1 MRGRRTSASN
11 VSAEMSAVMGIES
24 GDARNPNEPAKRVR
38 RGMQQGLNLEV
49 PNYEFDLDH
58 FYYRWFSEVSNRPG
72 RITSAQNADY
82 EMCVDFSGG
91 SITRPSGSSTM
102 YLMRLKREFRIDD
115 QNAKKE
121 KNKTMI
127 GEQTKIAVNQYAPTR
142 TRAEGSESSLDR
154 VESDNPYS

>member
-11 VSAEMSAVMGIES
+11 VSAEMSAVMGIDS
-24 GDARNPNEPAKRVR
+24 GDVRNPNEPTKRVR

-82 EMCVDFSGG
+82 EVCVDSSGG
-91 SITRPSGSSTM
+91 SITRPSGSSIM

-115 QNAKKE
+115 MNAKKE
-121 KNKTMI
+121 KNKKMI
-127 GEQTKIAVNQYAPTR
+127 GEQTRLAMNEYAPTR
-142 TRAEGSESSLDR
+142 TRAEGSESALDR